1 MPIEYDQIVRPSS
14 YSLHEMAKTDQNALP
29 YQRGNVATF
38 HRKFLNYSN
47 HLVLILV
54 LHKNHTLRI
63 PPSKKHMICITA
75 YDESRAIR
83 DVKRGE
89 VSPSRNT
96 STIQTVLNLNSRF

>member
-1 MPIEYDQIVRPSS
+1 MSVLLLK
-14 YSLHEMAKTDQNALP
+14 SLSLEKSL
-29 YQRGNVATF
+29 
-38 HRKFLNYSN
+38 K
-47 HLVLILV
+47 
-54 LHKNHTLRI
+54 I

-96 STIQTVLNLNSRF
+96 GTFQTVFESHF

>member
-1 MPIEYDQIVRPSS
+1 MSDSTTWDRTKRVS
-14 YSLHEMAKTDQNALP
+14 
-29 YQRGNVATF
+29 
-38 HRKFLNYSN
+38 FLY
-47 HLVLILV
+47 
-54 LHKNHTLRI
+54 LRI

-96 STIQTVLNLNSRF
+96 GTFQTVFDSHF